1 MVLDF
6 YNFDLNFSYNRHGLT
21 IWRRRHAI
29 MQKDAYMDMIN
40 VITLVSLS
48 NQFIF
53 LIFLYKYY
61 LNFVLLA
68 QSKYSGQNIAINGVS
83 NKYPDVIP
91 GIKGS

>member
-1 MVLDF
+1 
-6 YNFDLNFSYNRHGLT
+6 
-21 IWRRRHAI
+21 